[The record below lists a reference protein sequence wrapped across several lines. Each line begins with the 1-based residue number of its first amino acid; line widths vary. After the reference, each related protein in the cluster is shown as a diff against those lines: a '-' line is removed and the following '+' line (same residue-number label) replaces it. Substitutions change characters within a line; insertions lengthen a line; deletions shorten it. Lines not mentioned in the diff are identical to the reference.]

1 MKYWPFIKA
10 LVLGIFL
17 YMPGIIFARVVADS
31 LVMDRLFSYKRNMA
45 PNISGFKDDF
55 YLKYTFRTIRRN
67 PTLFFVPSMF
77 SIAKGNRNYIGENI
91 GTISFRSIE
100 DYDINQR
107 TLKSTIP
114 HNRKA
119 MNVMMQFIIP
129 NLYGISLFGEYM
141 LSPFNRSNRYFYRYR
156 ISTVDSSKV
165 CITFRPKLDN
175 TQLVDGFAVVDRYT
189 GRIVSTRFNGEYDM
203 VRFSVNAKM
212 GEGDSPY
219 ALLPKVC
226 DSRATF
232 KFMGNDLRVRFYA
245 DFGCAISPPD
255 SAKAYSS
262 ADYLKSVRP
271 DSLETIE
278 KLIYEKSE
286 MDNGQLPDSARKEET
301 GKKNLMMKKAWDI
314 IDDYIISGQ
323 DASNQNVSVTLSPLF
338 NPLYMSYSNSRGL
351 AYKMD
356 IGARYN
362 FSPERFLTFS
372 PRIGYNFK
380 IKKFF
385 FNTPLRYTF
394 NSRRNGWVEI
404 SWANGNRIANSSV
417 LDIIRAENR
426 DTIDFSALNLD
437 YFDDELVRIS
447 GNLLLTRRIGVQL
460 GVVYH
465 RRTAVNEA
473 EMEQLG
479 KPSDYRSFAPVVK
492 LSVVPYP
499 GGPTFTAN
507 YERGLTNILK
517 SNIKYERWEFDA
529 SFKKALRSLR
539 QYSLRVGGGFYTNKS
554 TDYFVDFANFHENYI
569 PGGWDDDWTGDFQLL
584 NSAWY
589 NASRYYLRAN
599 ASYGS
604 PLLLLT
610 WIPLVGRYIETERVY
625 LNLLQI
631 QHTRPYSEIGYG
643 LANRYFSVGVFGSFL
658 NGKLQEIGSKF
669 TFELFRRW

>member
-31 LVMDRLFSYKRNMA
+31 LVMYRLFSYKRNMA

-301 GKKNLMMKKAWDI
+301 GKKNLMMKKAWAI

>member
-1 MKYWPFIKA
+1 
-10 LVLGIFL
+10 
-17 YMPGIIFARVVADS
+17 
-31 LVMDRLFSYKRNMA
+31 MA